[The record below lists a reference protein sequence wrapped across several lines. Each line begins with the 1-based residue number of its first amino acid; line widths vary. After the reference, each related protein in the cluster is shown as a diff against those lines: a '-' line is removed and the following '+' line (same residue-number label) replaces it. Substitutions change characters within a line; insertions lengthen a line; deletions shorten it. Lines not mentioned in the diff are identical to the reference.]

1 MVLFTMVFLPN
12 LAWADY
18 TYGGQSLT
26 FYYTGDSGPN
36 YYYSGSGD
44 NQVTEWNVTA
54 DALYQSSSSL
64 YSGFSYVKLTNVNPL
79 SGPLTGFTLAGSINN
94 NNPQASYNNNVN
106 LKVYR
111 LATLS
116 ATERTLIGSITIGG
130 SDVPSYTYIAEDGV
144 SQSFNNE
151 YIQLAI
157 ERSSSETTPTFTT
170 GQITNITLTFSGTDY
185 GISVGNYRV
194 TSNNA
199 TDIFGDGN
207 ASFTAASGDTP
218 ATLTLN
224 GVTIGTSIVNSS
236 IISNLGNE
244 QLTINLVGTNK
255 LYGFIND
262 ASNAGTLK
270 FTGTGSLDISNDG
283 DVVSNF
289 DNVTIDD
296 GLYIQSNEPGVHWDS
311 YNSRFAAQGSG
322 LYVLTITP
330 DVYYP
335 IWVVSSNG
343 VDYIQVSGTNKNH
356 VLGENNTTVKYEND
370 QLILD
375 GFVCST
381 TEGEPAIVLGNQEE
395 FKIYLSGDN
404 TISSGGTGD
413 GVYFNREVAFLTV
426 STDKN
431 DPGTLTLG
439 QPSSGNYSLTNVPYD
454 CVIYENG
461 LGFYNNTVSTVWPRL
476 VIGGTQIMGTT
487 DNVTGYE
494 NVSFDAGTNTLMLSG
509 ATIENATNEP
519 DIDVYVKD
527 LIVAI
532 SGANTVNGRFYGHYS
547 LNGDNVGTIHF
558 TKAEGATS
566 PSITISGD
574 TGDSGPVYEF
584 SQCTWDNDLY
594 LTEAKTAGGA
604 NVPGV
609 YYGSSRF
616 TNGNTVPKT
625 VKISTEPSG
634 VMLWIGETAVT
645 SDNAANVFS
654 DDDVLDGKVS
664 VTFGDENK
672 LILDASE
679 TPITEALSDMPIVS
693 ALPNLT
699 ISFKGSSSLNRIVST
714 NSAATLTF
722 ELAEG
727 ANESESSCSLS
738 SSGETPWQGFSGN
751 PVFNDKL
758 VYLPNG
764 DSRIIQKLMPPSFSM
779 DDGLNFSRIDDGYG
793 TYFDCYYSIDYEE
806 GDDVGTT
813 KYDSEN
819 PVTIETA
826 CTVTAHVEFTDVFG
840 NTTVSD
846 NVVGKYFEVADKVIG
861 LTSET
866 QGADLL
872 ASTFEVSPAIA
883 QSDGIT
889 LSIVGTGNADVI
901 SCSEGKGTINGIGRC
916 YVQIDANIA
925 QTCPFEVLNNGDFF
939 DVVYV
944 DVVPPAPEISLS
956 DENPVPNTA
965 KVKITKVGTFNN
977 ATIKYK
983 WGDGDSQTYNPEGTA
998 NYEGIDVQEGKLTAW
1013 VEVPYTDGN
1022 NQQQTAVGITAEAT
1036 YTVKEDPGLSFTYIW
1051 QRLPM
1056 GETFSQEAKCTKI
1069 TNPTLTWS
1077 SSDVNVA
1084 TVDENGVVTPVSPS
1098 STDIEIT
1105 ASFAGDDTYA
1115 PVSASY
1121 AVRVVKGTQYLFIQY
1136 KGESTTLARV
1146 KVTKGNSIN
1155 IKTDYDLVCPEE
1167 LVSSLTWTPDN
1178 SSVVTADNGVV
1189 TGLGCGSTR
1198 IVVKFAGNDNY
1209 EADTYEFYVDVAP
1222 PVPTINLAEG
1232 TYLSTHEP
1240 ITITKAD
1247 IANTAISYTWDDI
1260 TGDNDATWKN
1270 YTDEGVALQT
1280 GTLYARVGYTPGDYG
1295 DVIYSDT
1302 VSVAYIVLVDPELTY
1317 KQGETAVT
1325 TATWTLGKENNTAL
1339 PVLQNT
1345 HSVAVTYES
1354 DNTAVATVANDGTVT
1369 AVGIGTATIT
1379 ATSTETDVYAA
1390 GEASYTLT
1398 VNRQLNVSFSA
1409 SNEWAT
1415 YYDTENLATPT
1426 GLKAYQVTAVEGA
1439 TVTISAIGYIPA
1451 NTAVLLQN
1459 VSNHNTWSNIA
1470 ASAYTGATSTFPN
1483 NMLKGSTEEISV
1495 SSITGGTVYVLYNNM
1510 FKRATS
1516 GTIPANRGYLVVSG
1530 AAAAR
1535 LNIVH
1540 GGDDTGINNIRLDE
1554 TDDSWYAIDGR
1565 KLNGQPQRAGFYIRN
1580 GKKVYI
1586 KK

>member
-1 MVLFTMVFLPN
+1 MRERLRNLMVLFTMVFLPN

-54 DALYQSSSSL
+54 DAFYQSNSSL

-79 SGPLTGFTLAGSINN
+79 SGPLTGFTLAGSIN
-94 NNPQASYNNNVN
+94 NNNVN

-224 GVTIGTSIVNSS
+224 GVTIGTSTVNSS
-236 IISNLGNE
+236 IISNLEDE

-311 YNSRFAAQGSG
+311 YNSRFAAQRSG

-381 TEGEPAIVLGNQEE
+381 TEGKPAIVLGNQEE

-426 STDKN
+426 STDKD

-476 VIGGTQIMGTT
+476 AIGNTQIMGTT
-487 DNVTGYE
+487 DNVLDDE
-494 NVSFDAGTNTLMLSG
+494 NISFDAGTNTLTLSG
-509 ATIENATNEP
+509 AVIEGDTYEP

-532 SGANTVNGRFYGHYS
+532 SGTNTVNGRFYGHYS

-594 LTEAKTAGGA
+594 LTEAKTAGGD

-609 YYGSSRF
+609 YYGNSRF
-616 TNGNTVPKT
+616 TNGNAIPKT

-634 VMLWIGETAVT
+634 VILWIGEKAVT
-645 SDNAANVFS
+645 SANASNIFAEEGY
-654 DDDVLDGKVS
+654 LDGKVS
-664 VTFGDENK
+664 FTVEDNK
-672 LILDASE
+672 NVLILDGANLME
-679 TPITEALSDMPIVS
+679 YPIVS
-693 ALPNLT
+693 DLPNLT
-699 ISFKGSSSLNRIVST
+699 IRFKEDCSLFTITSNKT
-714 NSAATLTF
+714 NATLRFEKAGDASDGTQLTGSGLDGSLWSGFEGGVTF
-722 ELAEG
+722 GGSLAYF
-727 ANESESSCSLS
+727 ANADTWYIYNLS
-738 SSGETPWQGFSGN
+738 SPKISIENNVVSFGVSFGN
-751 PVFNDKL
+751 NNVPITNTNDFNFFYTLQYEDANQQSVTTFTQYDPQNPLTINKASVLTVKVRYKYAEDYSDVSIGKYFDSAEDPMRL
-758 VYLPNG
+758 VYGADPVDLVLVPAIEE
-764 DSRIIQKLMPPSFSM
+764 S
-779 DDGLNFSRIDDGYG
+779 DGISILGIEANV
-793 TYFDCYYSIDYEE
+793 TYNAETGKVSST
-806 GDDVGTT
+806 VLGTT
-813 KYDSEN
+813 GGS
-819 PVTIETA
+819 VA
-826 CTVTAHVEFTDVFG
+826 M
-840 NTTVSD
+840 NTTV
-846 NVVGKYFEVADKVIG
+846 GK
-861 LTSET
+861 
-866 QGADLL
+866 
-872 ASTFEVSPAIA
+872 
-883 QSDGIT
+883 T
-889 LSIVGTGNADVI
+889 L
-901 SCSEGKGTINGIGRC
+901 
-916 YVQIDANIA
+916 
-925 QTCPFEVLNNGDFF
+925 VLNNYFTMNF
-939 DVVYV
+939 E
-944 DVVPPAPEISLS
+944 VVPPAPTINLDAGTYLDTHDPITITSSNLA
-956 DENPVPNTA
+956 NT
-965 KVKITKVGTFNN
+965 
-977 ATIKYK
+977 TIKYK
-983 WGDGDSQTYNPEGTA
+983 WNNGDAADYPAGGINIQTGTL
-998 NYEGIDVQEGKLTAW
+998 KAW
-1013 VEVPYTDGN
+1013 VEHTSEGTTVASDVTSV
-1022 NQQQTAVGITAEAT
+1022 A
-1036 YTVKEDPGLSFTYIW
+1036 YTVKTDISDYTVTGLSTTAAYTGTAVNPGTPTITDQTGTPLTKDTDYTVTYKKKLEGDGYETVESMTDVGNYLIVIAGTGSFGGGQEFDFEITRASVDWTATGWTSPQAKADLSFTN
-1051 QRLPM
+1051 
-1056 GETFSQEAKCTKI
+1056 EAKDLI
-1069 TNPTLTWS
+1069 TA
-1077 SSDVNVA
+1077 A
-1084 TVDENGVVTPVSPS
+1084 TVPDGVTVKYCYKYSTSEFGDEAL
-1098 STDIEIT
+1098 STLPDPANWT
-1105 ASFAGDDTYA
+1105 TTVPQGTNVGY
-1115 PVSASY
+1115 Y
-1121 AVRVVKGTQYLFIQY
+1121 AVFY
-1136 KGESTTLARV
+1136 KVEESA
-1146 KVTKGNSIN
+1146 N
-1155 IKTDYDLVCPEE
+1155 Y
-1167 LVSSLTWTPDN
+1167 
-1178 SSVVTADNGVV
+1178 GVW
-1189 TGLGCGSTR
+1189 GPC
-1198 IVVKFAGNDNY
+1198 
-1209 EADTYEFYVDVAP
+1209 E
-1222 PVPTINLAEG
+1222 
-1232 TYLSTHEP
+1232 
-1240 ITITKAD
+1240 
-1247 IANTAISYTWDDI
+1247 
-1260 TGDNDATWKN
+1260 
-1270 YTDEGVALQT
+1270 VALQT
-1280 GTLYARVGYTPGDYG
+1280 SIAPKVTTFTVLLADPDEVITYDGTEKTPDITVKDGDTELNVNTDYTITVYSNNINAAASTAATPPTVTIAGAGNYNGSTGSATFTISKAQLTVTPDDKTYNVGDN
-1295 DVIYSDT
+1295 IELT
-1302 VSVAYIVLVDPELTY
+1302 VSYDGFVDGDDEDVLTTEP
-1317 KQGETAVT
+1317 TASY
-1325 TATWTLGKENNTAL
+1325 G
-1339 PVLQNT
+1339 
-1345 HSVAVTYES
+1345 ES
-1354 DNTAVATVANDGTVT
+1354 DVT
-1369 AVGIGTATIT
+1369 KAGIYTIT
-1379 ATSTETDVYAA
+1379 ASG
-1390 GEASYTLT
+1390 GEAANYDFVYETGTLT
-1398 VNRQLNVSFSA
+1398 INRLLDVSFSA

-1415 YYDTENLATPT
+1415 YYGTEDLATPE
-1426 GLKAYQVTAVEGA
+1426 GLKAYQVTAVGA
-1439 TVTISAIGYIPA
+1439 SEVTSSAIDYIPA
-1451 NTAVLLQN
+1451 NTAILLKN
-1459 VSNHNTWSNIA
+1459 VSGNVSWSGIS
-1470 ASAYTGATSTFPN
+1470 ASAYTGATSTFEN
-1483 NMLKGSTEEISV
+1483 NILKGSAEAVSV
-1495 SSITGGTVYVLYNNM
+1495 STITGGTVYILINNM
-1510 FKRATS
+1510 FRRASS
-1516 GTIPANRGYLVVSG
+1516 GTIPANRAYLVVSG

-1540 GGDDTGINNIRLDE
+1540 GGNDTGIHELRIENEELRDE
-1554 TDDSWYAIDGR
+1554 WYDLQGR
-1565 KLNGQPQRAGFYIRN
+1565 RIEKPMKNGLYIRN
-1580 GKKVYI
+1580 GKKVY
-1586 KK
+1586 KKVNR